1 MKVEP
6 KALKPEI
13 PTASMA
19 DVAFLLIV
27 FFIVTL
33 TFSAQRG
40 LDLGL
45 PEDEEADVAETV
57 ESVLVEVQYD
67 GSLRVDRSKTMTVKG
82 LLGYLEPKLR
92 RDPQKPVIV
101 RAAPETGYGRMVDVL
116 DELRNGQVVL
126 GLATEI
132 NIALPTEREI
142 LEYWGLAGQ
151 GAG

>member
-45 PEDEEADVAETV
+45 PEDDDRDPVETV
-57 ESVLVEVQYD
+57 ESVLVEVQGD
-67 GSLRVDRSKTMTVKG
+67 GRLLVDREKHMTVAG

-92 RDPQKPVIV
+92 QDPGKPVIV
-101 RAAPETGYGRMVDVL
+101 RAAPETGYGLMVDVL
-116 DELRNGQVVL
+116 DQLRQGR
-126 GLATEI
+126 GLLDLPTEI

-142 LEYWGLAGQ
+142 LEFWGDIG
-151 GAG
+151 